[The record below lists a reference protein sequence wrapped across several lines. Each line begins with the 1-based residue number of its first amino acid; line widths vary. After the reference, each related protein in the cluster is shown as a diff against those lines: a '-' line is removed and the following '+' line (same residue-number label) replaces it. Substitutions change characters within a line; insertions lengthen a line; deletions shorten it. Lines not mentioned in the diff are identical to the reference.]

1 MAAIAMVPTQVTSM
15 NAIYNWRLFVD
26 HYQLDARD
34 TRVDWLYST
43 FGYLFRAYILLSEG
57 L

>member
-1 MAAIAMVPTQVTSM
+1 MAVIAMAPTQVTST
-15 NAIYNWRLFVD
+15 NAIYNWHLFED

-34 TRVDWLYST
+34 TRVGWLYST
-43 FGYLFRAYILLSEG
+43 FASLLRDDILLSEG